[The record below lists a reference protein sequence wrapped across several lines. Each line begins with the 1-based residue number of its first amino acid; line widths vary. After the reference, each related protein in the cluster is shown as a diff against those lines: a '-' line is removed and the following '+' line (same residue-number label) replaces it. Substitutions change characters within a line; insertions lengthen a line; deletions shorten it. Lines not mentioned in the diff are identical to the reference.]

1 MIIQMSL
8 SNIYATPSDT
18 WYDKLFCYLQNKMV
32 TTPFIALST
41 SLEKEFKILI
51 QGPNIPFIYP
61 FLSELVSQNP
71 FFVPVKIND
80 VILTH
85 AQHFLTVNF
94 VMNHLSPKTVPH
106 LF

>member
-1 MIIQMSL
+1 MQHLQIHGMINFSV
-8 SNIYATPSDT
+8 IYRTR
-18 WYDKLFCYLQNKMV
+18 WLQLYS
-32 TTPFIALST
+32 FIALFT

-51 QGPNIPFIYP
+51 QFPKIPFIYP

-94 VMNHLSPKTVPH
+94 VMNHLSPKTEPH